1 MRPAASRQ
9 LPDGFTS
16 IRVPRPIG
24 SRRRG
29 GITAGPLYVSRR
41 DYFKIYLAL
50 MLVLGIPMAFL
61 GLYYDWTFWKVAALG
76 GGTVSLFYLGYSLLG
91 LYRMYGHPGRAY
103 VSQLLRESGAGSP
116 AVVADLHIGTYRHA
130 YVLADVLPN
139 ATIHSI
145 DCWGFEG
152 EPHETGHSRRPRSR
166 SPPTHHPRIL
176 PAKADQYTSA
186 ARRCELRC
194 RRVRLRHARD
204 PERRLDGQ
212 TLRGSEARAQARR
225 PCLMFEH
232 GNDFHNVIIFGP
244 IIGHVVPRYEWAE
257 RFRTTFADAGY
268 PRTSQAVDLFWG
280 TKAEPTGQTATP
292 LPKPA
297 SRRTVWILVVIL
309 TFTLISLGVVAFLPA
324 SQLVP
329 IYWAIAVSGLT
340 WPWIMIGVALAG
352 DRLTRKRV
360 ATDVSSTPFVR
371 EQSVA

>member
-1 MRPAASRQ
+1 MSPAASRR
-9 LPDGFTS
+9 FHFY
-16 IRVPRPIG
+16 PRATTDRQPTPWWYYG
-24 SRRRG
+24 R
-29 GITAGPLYVSRR
+29 AVYVSRR

-91 LYRMYGHPGRAY
+91 LYRMYGHPGRSY
-103 VSQLLRESGAGSP
+103 VSQLFQVSGAGSP
-116 AVVADLHIGTYRHA
+116 PVIADLHIGTYRHA
-130 YVLADVLPN
+130 YVLTDVLPH

-152 EPHETGHSRRPRSR
+152 EPHEKAIRDVRDLEA
-166 SPPTHHPRIL
+166 PPTHHPRIF
-176 PAKADQYTSA
+176 PAKADQYRLPLGDASCDAVVFGFGTHEIPKDGSMDKLFA
-186 ARRCELRC
+186 EAK
-194 RRVRLRHARD
+194 RVLKPGGR
-204 PERRLDGQ
+204 
-212 TLRGSEARAQARR
+212 
-225 PCLMFEH
+225 CLMFEH

-268 PRTSQAVDLFWG
+268 RRTSQAVDLFWG

-340 WPWIMIGVALAG
+340 WPWIMIGIALLG
-352 DRLTRKRV
+352 DRLTRRPVERAGTKPV
-360 ATDVSSTPFVR
+360 PVR
-371 EQSVA
+371 KESLAR